1 MGDVAAAD
9 IEEVEVDVIP
19 PAKPTRQ
26 STRAKLQRG
35 AASAKDLAKK
45 NPKKAAVSCCCIWS
59 TIIVV
64 IILIAGAVAGFLFAR
79 QFFFGGDARSAAV
92 GGAAMA
98 QGERKSL
105 IPAKEGTAEAA
116 TNRRRMLVNE
126 IGPLAQCPRDSQV
139 VVDAEA
145 TPTSVFDG
153 TTIFQTVDMIQCLM
167 RQTKPGNSLTI
178 NRGEYAAVI
187 NENICTPSDGESG
200 GGGGGG
206 LSGGQGGGG
215 SSRTVSLRTVAVNA
229 TRPTLEEPNKPFGVK
244 LVLPIKAPKPPT
256 ASQGSS
262 SSQTSQSS
270 SVDHD
275 STQ

>member
-9 IEEVEVDVIP
+9 IEEVEVDVKP

-35 AASAKDLAKK
+35 AASARDLAKK

-98 QGERKSL
+98 KGAQVSSQQKGHSRGSNKS
-105 IPAKEGTAEAA
+105 A
-116 TNRRRMLVNE
+116 RMLVNE

-187 NENICTPSDGESG
+187 NENACTPSDGQSG